1 MTVKN
6 DVQVVI
12 DGKMITLSGYESNE
26 YMQKLASH
34 IDAKI
39 KEYSE
44 NESFRRHNYDM
55 RHIMLEL
62 NLADDYFKAK
72 RQVELKQEEMDLK
85 DIELYDLKH
94 ELIAIQLKLENAEKK
109 LTKTKKELSDS
120 QKKNVHLEAQIKASD
135 KKDKNTGV

>member
-55 RHIMLEL
+55 Q
-62 NLADDYFKAK
+62 AYYA
-72 RQVELKQEEMDLK
+72 
-85 DIELYDLKH
+85 
-94 ELIAIQLKLENAEKK
+94 
-109 LTKTKKELSDS
+109 
-120 QKKNVHLEAQIKASD
+120 
-135 KKDKNTGV
+135 